1 MTSVSS
7 EGFKQVPAGSGYL
20 TVMSTINVTNV
31 YAPTFTQSGSGGAFT
46 VAAPTAYPWLT
57 GSNASSNISSA
68 LTFGKV
74 IRDMGRTQISSG
86 RVFRKFKAVSGVNN
100 GTTST
105 GDFAGGDSNF
115 GTFYLET
122 VANGGDVPAANAS
135 VLARA
140 F

>member
-7 EGFKQVPAGSGYL
+7 VFRQVPAGQGYL
-20 TVMSTINVTNV
+20 TVLSSINPTNV
-31 YAPTFTQSGSGGAFT
+31 YSPTIAQTGSGGAFLT
-46 VAAPTAYPWLT
+46 SAPAAYPWAVGT
-57 GSNASSNISSA
+57 NATSNISSA
-68 LTFGKV
+68 LGFGKV

-100 GTTST
+100 GSNST

-122 VANGGDVPAANAS
+122 VANGGEVPAANVS

-140 F
+140 P